1 MEHSPVHSDATV
13 SQVARLY
20 AGMLNY
26 STGPDTYLL
35 TCDIDMWPV
44 SYSHFHNKD
53 PKKSVFLD
61 YANAYAHNKN
71 EVMYPICYIGANV
84 RTWQEIMQYSQGD
97 ARKAVLDQLD
107 EAAEEFKDDWNKPGY
122 GVKWYY
128 DQKLFGRKIAGNFSF
143 YGCTHAN

>member
-1 MEHSPVHSDATV
+1 MEHSQVHSDATI

-35 TCDIDMWPV
+35 TGDIDMWPV
-44 SYSHFHNKD
+44 SYSHFHNID
-53 PKKSVFLD
+53 TKKSVFLD

-71 EVMYPICYIGANV
+71 EVMYPICYIGATA
-84 RTWQEIMQYSQGD
+84 RTWQEIMGYSQGD
-97 ARKAVLDQLD
+97 SRAAILSQLD
-107 EAAEEFKDDWNKPGY
+107 EAAIEYQDEWNKPGY

-128 DQKLFGRKIAGNFSF
+128 DQKLFGKKIAGKHPLF
-143 YGCTHAN
+143 